1 MSNLIDVYFVRNG
14 SKIRV
19 QAPIGHTAMEAAKFE
34 SHVPIDEIPAD
45 CGGNCLCC
53 TCHVYVDEKWVD
65 KIPKIEDNICMEQ
78 EELEYEKGYKPGG
91 ISRLSCQIKLTK
103 ELDGLILHLRNGNI

>member
-78 EELEYEKGYKPGG
+78 EQLEYEKGYKPGG

-103 ELDGLILHLRNGNI
+103 ELDGLILHLRNENI

>member
-1 MSNLIDVYFVRNG
+1 MIDVYFVRDG

-19 QAPIGHTAMEAAKFE
+19 QAREGLTAMEAAKFE
-34 SHVPIDEIPAD
+34 STVDIPEIPAD

-53 TCHVYVDEKWVD
+53 TCNVYVDEKWID
-65 KIPKIEDNICMEQ
+65 KVPKMDDNSLEEEQ
-78 EELEYEKGYKPGG
+78 LEYEKGYKPG

-103 ELDGLILHLRNGNI
+103 ELDGLILHLRPDELL

>member
-78 EELEYEKGYKPGG
+78 EQLEYEKGYKPGG

-103 ELDGLILHLRNGNI
+103 ELDGLILHLRDENI

>member
-1 MSNLIDVYFVRNG
+1 MIDVYFVRDG

-19 QAPIGHTAMEAAKFE
+19 QAREGLTAMEAAKFE
-34 SHVPIDEIPAD
+34 SPVDIPEIPAD

-53 TCHVYVDEKWVD
+53 TCNVYVDEKWID
-65 KIPKIEDNICMEQ
+65 KVPKMDDNSLEEEQ
-78 EELEYEKGYKPGG
+78 LEYEKGYKPG

-103 ELDGLILHLRNGNI
+103 ELDGLILHLRPDELL